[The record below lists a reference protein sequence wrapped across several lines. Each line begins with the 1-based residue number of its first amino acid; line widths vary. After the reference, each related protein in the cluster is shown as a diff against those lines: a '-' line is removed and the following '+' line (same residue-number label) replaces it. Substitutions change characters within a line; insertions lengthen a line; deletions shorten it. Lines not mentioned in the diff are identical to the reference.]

1 MIIIPHDMVG
11 IPEERR
17 DTSKTENVRWLLRS
31 LALNNPDHSEVDVI
45 CSKLIKLSSS
55 QKEI

>member
-1 MIIIPHDMVG
+1 MVG

-45 CSKLIKLSSS
+45 CSKLRKLSSS